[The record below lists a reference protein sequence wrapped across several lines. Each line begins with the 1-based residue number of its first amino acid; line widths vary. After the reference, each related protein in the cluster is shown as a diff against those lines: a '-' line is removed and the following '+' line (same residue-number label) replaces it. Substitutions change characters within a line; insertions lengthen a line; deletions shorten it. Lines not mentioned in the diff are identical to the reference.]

1 MTVIVW
7 AQMDMDPE
15 HSERIIREA
24 KPLIEASLEDP
35 GCEAYTWSHDPFFPG
50 RVNVYEQ
57 WTDEEALALH
67 FTLPAYLDMR
77 TQLRSA
83 GPIRSTSRKF
93 RVDHDEPVYDET
105 GTPRADFF
113 TTA

>member
-1 MTVIVW
+1 VTVIVW
-7 AQMDMDPE
+7 AQMDMDPA
-15 HSERIIREA
+15 HRERIIQDAR
-24 KPLIEASLEDP
+24 PLIEASLEEP
-35 GCEAYTWSHDPFFPG
+35 GCEAYTWSHDPFVPG

-57 WTDEEALALH
+57 WTSEEALAHH

-83 GPIRSTSRKF
+83 GPIKSTSRKF
-93 RVDHDEPVYDET
+93 RIDHAEPVYDET

-113 TTA
+113 TA